1 MRNSPSNTFP
11 DNWQIP
17 QALQDVIV
25 DKDDDDDDD
34 VDRAVIIVGV
44 HCGIVTTSADW
55 ANVATT

>member
-11 DNWQIP
+11 VNWQIP

-25 DKDDDDDDD
+25 DNDDDDDD